1 LPNPYFA
8 FKKFTVYHDACAMK
22 VGTDGCILGA
32 WASATNPKNILDVGA
47 GTGLLSLMLAQRF
60 EFAQI
65 EALEIDPHCAKQCA
79 ENVAN
84 SPFVDRVKTYTT
96 ALQNFETSVKYDLIV
111 SNPPYFKNA
120 LLPETEQR
128 KTARHDAELNAE
140 SLFFYTSKILE
151 QSGKIC
157 IVIPFDRCEDFL
169 REAQKNKLFL
179 QQKTTVKPTP
189 QKPPKRVMLQFG
201 FDENDLTENEIFIE
215 KSRGVYSEDF
225 TQLLGDFYLY
235 L

>member
-1 LPNPYFA
+1 MPNPYFQ
-8 FKKFTVYHDACAMK
+8 FKQFTVYHNACAMK
-22 VGTDGCILGA
+22 VGTDGCLLGA
-32 WASATNPKNILDVGA
+32 WASAPNSKTILDVGA

-65 EALEIDPHCAKQCA
+65 EALEIEQICAKQCA

-84 SPFVDRVKTYTT
+84 SPFANRVKTHAT
-96 ALQNFETSVKYDLIV
+96 ALQNFTTSTKYDLIV

-120 LLPETEQR
+120 LLPEKEQR
-128 KTARHDAELNAE
+128 QTARHDAELNAE
-140 SLFFYTSKILE
+140 TLFFYTSKILANT
-151 QSGKIC
+151 GKIC
-157 IVIPFDRCEDFL
+157 IIIPSDRCEDFL

-189 QKPPKRVMLQFG
+189 QKPPKRVLLQFG
-201 FDENDLTENEIFIE
+201 FDENALTENEIFIE
-215 KSRGVYSEDF
+215 KSRGVYSDDF